1 MILFN
6 TARSAEAPWI
16 GDMAGTQPK
25 GEQMSATEF
34 SSLPYTLKNVI
45 VPVMFDGNMRRR
57 HHRSWF
63 FEDEHGD
70 AVTVNQER
78 HVEEA
83 LSPFWGS

>member
-1 MILFN
+1 MVSRGSL
-6 TARSAEAPWI
+6 ARGIWPERS
-16 GDMAGTQPK
+16 TK
-25 GEQMSATEF
+25 GVNERDRVLITPMHSKVT
-34 SSLPYTLKNVI
+34 

-57 HHRSWF
+57 HHRPWF

-78 HVEEA
+78 HVDEA

>member
-1 MILFN
+1 MKIFN
-6 TARSAEAPWI
+6 TAQLAGAPWL
-16 GDMAGTQPK
+16 GGCGRNAAQR
-25 GEQMSATEF
+25 EQMSATEF
-34 SSLPYTLKNVI
+34 SSLPCTLKKVT

-57 HHRSWF
+57 HHRPWF